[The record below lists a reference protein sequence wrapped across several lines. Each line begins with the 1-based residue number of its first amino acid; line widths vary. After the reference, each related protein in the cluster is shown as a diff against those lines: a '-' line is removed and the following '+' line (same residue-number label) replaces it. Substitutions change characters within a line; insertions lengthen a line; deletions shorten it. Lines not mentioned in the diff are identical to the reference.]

1 MAKVY
6 ICQDYLLPDPLR
18 EVALPSHRRVLASR
32 DAVTASHAAGGDMG
46 GLLRMALNE
55 NQRKVQKVNIKKIMI
70 MYRITPTLYMYM
82 IPDRS
87 MELCSLHDSAE
98 LCLSPVRHGKPILY
112 CNV

>member
-32 DAVTASHAAGGDMG
+32 DAVTASHAAGGDMK

-55 NQRKVQKVNIKKIMI
+55 NQHKVQKVNTKKNMN
-70 MYRITPTLYMYM
+70 MYRITPTLYM
-82 IPDRS
+82 IQDRS

-112 CNV
+112 CNI